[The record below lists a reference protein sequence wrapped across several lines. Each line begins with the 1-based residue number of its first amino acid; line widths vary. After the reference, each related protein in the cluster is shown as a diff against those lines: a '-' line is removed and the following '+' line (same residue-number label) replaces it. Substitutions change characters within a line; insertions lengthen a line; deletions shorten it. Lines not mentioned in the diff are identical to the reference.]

1 MRVLL
6 IAEDCNPDR
15 ASEPLVA
22 YNACKS
28 ISYLVD
34 AVVVTQVRNK
44 SAIESKGLGNA
55 RVVYLDTEYLAR
67 PLITAAYLLRLGSSG
82 HALLG
87 AGVEFAFEREVWK
100 AFRSE
105 LQGGMFD
112 IVHRVT
118 PISAAIP
125 SPLASWSPV
134 PFVLGPVNGGL
145 AYPAQFRDRLHK
157 EREWLR
163 YFRRLYRLFP
173 YVHSTY
179 RQARAIL
186 AAFPHTI
193 EKLPSGNDERVI
205 DFPENGVD
213 KNLFRNPDSQPARRE
228 SGSPLTFVYVG
239 RLVPFKCVD
248 VVIEAFGSSPML
260 RSHRL
265 LVIGSGPCAEEL
277 GALVKSL
284 GLEDRV
290 VLAGNKPQAE
300 VARHMQE
307 ADVFVFPSIR
317 DSGAGVIIEAMM
329 AGLPCVVVDYGPGA
343 SLITEE
349 CGLKIRLGNRSE
361 HVAGFA
367 TAMETLASNEA
378 MRQSMAALGKLRAEQ
393 YFDWNQRARRT
404 IEVYRW
410 VLKQRATKPEFYSV
424 D

>member
-22 YNACKS
+22 YNACKA
-28 ISYLVD
+28 ISKLVD
-34 AVVVTQVRNK
+34 AVVATQVRNK
-44 SAIESKGLGNA
+44 EAIERKGLGNA

-67 PLITAAYLLRLGSSG
+67 PLIKAAYLLRLGSSG

-87 AGVEFAFEREVWK
+87 AGVQFAFEREVWK
-100 AFRSE
+100 AFRGE
-105 LQGGMFD
+105 LQSGEFD
-112 IVHRVT
+112 VVHRVT
-118 PISAAIP
+118 PISAALP

-163 YFRRLYRLFP
+163 YLRRLYRFFP

-179 RQARAIL
+179 RKAHAIL

-193 EKLPSGNDERVI
+193 EKLPPGNDERVI

-213 KNLFRNPDSQPARRE
+213 TDLFRSPSKQSAGRI
-228 SGSPLTFVYVG
+228 SGAPLTFVFVG

-248 VVIEAFGSSPML
+248 VIIEAFGSSPML
-260 RSHRL
+260 RNHRL
-265 LVIGSGPCAEEL
+265 LIIGSGPCAEEL
-277 GALVKSL
+277 GALVKTL
-284 GLEDRV
+284 GLEDQV
-290 VLAGNKPQAE
+290 ILAGNRPQSE

-307 ADVFVFPSIR
+307 ADAFVFPSIR
-317 DSGAGVIIEAMM
+317 DSGAGVILEAMM

-343 SLITEE
+343 SLITQE
-349 CGLKIRLGNRSE
+349 CGIKIRLGNRNE
-361 HVAGFA
+361 HVAGFSA
-367 TAMETLASNEA
+367 AMEALASDEP
-378 MRQSMAALGKLRAEQ
+378 MRSTMAATGRLRAER
-393 YFDWNQRARRT
+393 YFDWNQKALRT

-410 VLKQRATKPEFYSV
+410 VLKQRDTKPGFYSL